1 MNELEVVRI
10 CDNCKIIKPINL
22 FYKYKY
28 CKKCHIIDYINI
40 HLSNARIANHLNLS
54 IDEFNNI
61 IKINTNHIQNY
72 NINSSSI
79 INNNIINDYL
89 NEKMI

>member
-10 CDNCKIIKPINL
+10 CDKCKIIKPINL

-40 HLSNARIANHLNLS
+40 QLSYARIANHLNLS

-61 IKINTNHIQNY
+61 INTNHIQNY

-89 NEKMI
+89 DEN

>member
-10 CDNCKIIKPINL
+10 CDKCKIIKPINL

-61 IKINTNHIQNY
+61 INTNHIQNY

>member
-10 CDNCKIIKPINL
+10 CDKCKIIKPINL

-40 HLSNARIANHLNLS
+40 QLSNARIANHLNLS

-61 IKINTNHIQNY
+61 INTNHIQNY

-89 NEKMI
+89 DEN

>member
-10 CDNCKIIKPINL
+10 CDKCKIIKPINL

-61 IKINTNHIQNY
+61 INTNHIQNY

-89 NEKMI
+89 DEN